1 MIQKALVDPIAR
13 KVLSGEFADGAVI
26 EVAAD
31 GDALS
36 VARAR
41 VH

>member
-1 MIQKALVDPIAR
+1 MIQKSLVDPIAR
-13 KVLSGEFADGAVI
+13 KVLSGEFVDGAVI
-26 EVAAD
+26 EVGAD

-36 VARAR
+36 VVRAR